1 METCKPD
8 VIAPAY
14 AHNGYMTTDINSLRN
29 NLQHGVQHAVA
40 VVKVLE
46 VLQKFARRNM
56 PSPQACSTAKSL
68 HCLSFDADQVCGVHV
83 HVVL

>member
-14 AHNGYMTTDINSLRN
+14 AHYGYMITYINALRN
-29 NLQHGVQHAVA
+29 KLQHGVQHAVA

-46 VLQKFARRNM
+46 VPQNFARRNM
-56 PSPQACSTAKSL
+56 PSPQACSTAKSV
-68 HCLSFDADQVCGVHV
+68 HCLSFDSEQVCGVHV